1 MKVVL
6 QWRGAGARGGHAH
19 FRSVLPLRRMR
30 QRAQD
35 EGQLEAAHDAHAQ
48 ASPPSIRP
56 TTRTV
61 KTHAPKVEKRLRVV
75 KIIYY
80 YRYLWKHVHCTATVV
95 QCAKNLFI
103 TIFLQIPICLN
114 HAHYLRLLVLVI
126 STVCTIIHTAF
137 HDCSKACFLCTL
149 PKFTNHEENFVY
161 K

>member
-80 YRYLWKHVHCTATVV
+80 YRYFMEARTLHSNGCAMCKEFVHYYFFA
-95 QCAKNLFI
+95 NSD
-103 TIFLQIPICLN
+103 
-114 HAHYLRLLVLVI
+114 LLKSCSLLKVAGIGYFYCMYNNTHCI
-126 STVCTIIHTAF
+126 S
-137 HDCSKACFLCTL
+137 
-149 PKFTNHEENFVY
+149 
-161 K
+161 